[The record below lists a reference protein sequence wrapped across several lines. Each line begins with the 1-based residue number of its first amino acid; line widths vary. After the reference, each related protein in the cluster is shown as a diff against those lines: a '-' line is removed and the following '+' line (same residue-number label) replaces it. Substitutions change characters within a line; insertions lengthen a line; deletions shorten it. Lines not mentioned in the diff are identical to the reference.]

1 MLPDLVSCYLS
12 PQKPSTSTTTLH
24 VNDYAHEIL
33 STQNINQH
41 IKLLWSIIRRFQGHV
56 GLMSEQPDIISP
68 KKDGSRTRRY
78 ILSGIILL
86 VLSLA
91 ATQILL
97 HQTSVGSQ
105 KFIGMTFLLYSGTAV
120 VVLALLIL
128 ATVLGRNLIKLY
140 FERKSGQVG
149 SGFKT
154 KMVSTFIALSLLPA
168 VLLAVMSYGLIR
180 SSEAWLWAPPTQ
192 IMENSQALAQQY
204 YSEAENRL
212 KYFASF
218 IAGYIQAK
226 GPQSEVRLSLQELCY
241 QYDLGNIRVFDNKG
255 MLVADAGNKLSCPGP
270 PEARYSL
277 SDHQKEVY
285 RLIAQSVSG
294 KQQAFQ
300 TARVTPKNALCE
312 ITWATAPIWDS
323 HGNVAGVILT
333 ESINSHSAKFSAL
346 SVEEGY
352 KKYEQLKEE
361 KTALRINTLL
371 FLVLLTMLIVFA
383 FSWFALYL
391 AKRITVPIEA
401 LAQGAAAVAAGNLG
415 YRVDCQAIDE
425 LGSLVTSFN
434 RMTSDLQENEKRIES
449 TQQSLVQTNTELDNR
464 RRYIETIL
472 QTIAAGVISLDS
484 DFRIRTMNQAATRM
498 LQAENLQVNSRLEDV
513 VPSSAGKVLRSLL
526 QKAAVLGTVVRNIEI
541 SLQGKS
547 IQLAATVT
555 PLDDITGR
563 RRGWVIVL
571 DDMTELIRME
581 KMSAWQEVARRMAH
595 EIKNPLTPIQLSAE
609 RILYRFKQIFSP
621 DDFPEPQQEEL
632 AKYDKLL
639 NECVRTI
646 IQEADSLKSL
656 VDEFSHFARLPEV
669 RLEEKA
675 DLHQII
681 ENALNLYDGRIS
693 GVRVQ
698 KDFDA
703 NIPALRLDPEQMKR
717 VFINLVDNALEA
729 MAENS
734 KNKLLHIRTSLDL
747 HRQIVSIEVADTGR
761 GFPEEYQGSLFLPY
775 FSTRKGGTGLGL
787 AIVRQ
792 IVTDHHGNVRAE
804 SNPPGGAKIIIDLP
818 LGAGVNPDQNE
829 PL

>member
-1 MLPDLVSCYLS
+1 M
-12 PQKPSTSTTTLH
+12 
-24 VNDYAHEIL
+24 
-33 STQNINQH
+33 
-41 IKLLWSIIRRFQGHV
+41 
-56 GLMSEQPDIISP
+56 GLMSEQPEVDSP

-78 ILSGIILL
+78 VLAGIILL

-97 HQTSVGSQ
+97 HRTSVGSP
-105 KFIGMTFLLYSGTAV
+105 KFSSMTFLIYSGTLV

-192 IMENSQALAQQY
+192 IMENSRALAQQY
-204 YSEAENRL
+204 TSEAKERS

-218 IAGYIQAK
+218 IAGYVQAK
-226 GPQSEVRLSLQELCY
+226 GPQSEVRLSLQALCY
-241 QYDLGNIRVFDNKG
+241 QYDLGNIRVFDSKG
-255 MLVADAGNKLSCPGP
+255 ISIADAGNKLSCPGP
-270 PEARYSL
+270 PEVRYSL
-277 SDHQKEVY
+277 SDHQKEVHN
-285 RLIAQSVSG
+285 LMAQSVAE
-294 KQQAFQ
+294 KQPAFQ
-300 TARVTPKNALCE
+300 TARVAPKNALCE
-312 ITWATAPIWDS
+312 ITWAAAPIRDS
-323 HGNVAGVILT
+323 HGNVSGVILT
-333 ESINSHSAKFSAL
+333 ENINPQSAKFNAD
-346 SVEEGY
+346 SVVEGY
-352 KKYEQLKEE
+352 NKYEQLKEE

-371 FLVLLTMLIVFA
+371 FLILLTLLIVFA

-415 YRVDCQAIDE
+415 HRVNCQAFDE

-434 RMTSDLQENEKRIES
+434 RMTSDLQENERRIE
-449 TQQSLVQTNTELDNR
+449 TAQQSLVQTNVELDNR
-464 RRYIETIL
+464 RRYIETVL
-472 QTIAAGVISLDS
+472 QTIATGVISLDS

-498 LQAENLQVNSRLEDV
+498 LQSGSSPDNSRLEDV
-513 VPSSAGKVLRSLL
+513 VPQSARRVLRSLL
-526 QKAAVLGTVVRNIEI
+526 QKAAALGTVVRNIALEV
-541 SLQGKS
+541 QGKS

-555 PLDDITGR
+555 PLDDIAGR
-563 RRGWVIVL
+563 RSGWVIVL

-609 RILYRFKQIFSP
+609 RILYRYKQIFSSP
-621 DDFPEPQQEEL
+621 GDFPESRREEL
-632 AKYDKLL
+632 VKYDKLL
-639 NECVRTI
+639 NECIRTI
-646 IQEADSLKSL
+646 IEEAGSLKSL
-656 VDEFSHFARLPEV
+656 VDEFSRFSRLPEV

-675 DLHQII
+675 DLHGIM
-681 ENALNLYDGRIS
+681 ENALKLYDGRIA
-693 GVRVQ
+693 GVRVE
-698 KDFDA
+698 KDFDS

-717 VFINLVDNALEA
+717 VFINLFDNALEA
-729 MAENS
+729 MAENP
-734 KNKLLHIRTSLDL
+734 KNKLLHLRTSLNL
-747 HRQIVSIEVADTGR
+747 PQQMVSIEVADTGR

-804 SNPPGGAKIIIDLP
+804 RNAPGGAKIIIDLP
-818 LGAGVNPDQNE
+818 LGSSLNPDQNE